1 MHVKHG
7 LTLLKILGITNL
19 LTKNKLVNFQTLV
32 FKQILGISRKTTN
45 LSVLLELGK
54 YPITVNMKYQAIKYF
69 TRFPSLSKERLLYET
84 YAEVI
89 KTHSTGEQIFVTYV
103 IDLLNNLGLSII
115 WRDQLSR
122 EGSCPHQHTH
132 KEILTRLTDIFSQN
146 AFDHIQNTNSG
157 KLKFLRSM
165 KNTYNCE
172 MCLKINNFENRR
184 ALTKL
189 RTSNHRLAIETGG
202 WTKIERENLL
212 CKQCTQNEVEDE
224 IHFLFKCQKYTDERL
239 LTFQFIKSQCNV
251 DLFYEKQQIEN
262 LKLLFISDHL
272 SSLNTLGKFVKNSF
286 KIREC

>member
-1 MHVKHG
+1 
-7 LTLLKILGITNL
+7 
-19 LTKNKLVNFQTLV
+19 
-32 FKQILGISRKTTN
+32 
-45 LSVLLELGK
+45 
-54 YPITVNMKYQAIKYF
+54 MKYQAIKYF

-84 YAEVI
+84 YAEAI
-89 KTHSTGEQIFVTYV
+89 KTHLRGVQSFVTFV

-115 WRDQLSR
+115 WRDQLSQ

-189 RTSNHRLAIETGG
+189 CTSNHRLAIETGR

-272 SSLNTLGKFVKNSF
+272 SSLNSF